1 MQLVFCPA
9 AREEAREAYLHLAE
23 ADEELAIDFERQLR
37 LALRAIEKNP
47 EACRI
52 RRFAVRRK
60 NLSRFKRHYVAYML
74 WQEQIVII
82 AIGHA
87 SCRPYYWYRRPKN
100 FRDNS
105 PG

>member
-1 MQLVFCPA
+1 M
-9 AREEAREAYLHLAE
+9 
-23 ADEELAIDFERQLR
+23 
-37 LALRAIEKNP
+37 
-47 EACRI
+47 
-52 RRFAVRRK
+52 RRK